1 MALMVIITL
10 MLGVLLNRKIGS
22 GHDKAAVRLSDTRAN
37 LLRPAGSNNVNA
49 HAHGKENQSVAGT
62 SFISGINSVSLRD
75 RIKDR
80 SGRDCNDASR
90 TSNISNKRFVL
101 AWMYFEQLTMATTNL
116 FSLMW
121 YASKMQAFTVMPF
134 TYKSQMF
141 GLPRLM
147 SSWKRDSRLHPL
159 RLLYDLQKLNKLA
172 CKYKLPLLVDFQ
184 EFLKRG
190 SRRLIIIHLIY
201 YSTDTTRLSHIGG
214 PKKGLLKALHNHHMI
229 DSIVYITRIVAVL
242 GSYLRRESCES
253 NTNNFQV
260 HRPLQ
265 SVKMIENSVLS
276 CKPANFS
283 RSSGSLGSEA
293 LTQRQRCT

>member
-1 MALMVIITL
+1 MVIITL

-229 DSIVYITRIVAVL
+229 ECCSIVYITRIVAVL
-242 GSYLRRESCES
+242 GSYLRRESLLS

-260 HRPLQ
+260 HRCLCVNASLPSEPDDLLKLAGLHD
-265 SVKMIENSVLS
+265 STE
-276 CKPANFS
+276 FS
-283 RSSGSLGSEA
+283 IIFTDWRG
-293 LTQRQRCT
+293 RCT